1 MSATSAF
8 SDPVLATCS
17 RGSVQRCTCCD
28 RLILAFNGIS
38 ITMTA
43 DELARMRTT
52 VEGIRD
58 AASQPG
64 AIWGWSLR
72 TQTRGATV
80 VFELWDDD
88 ADVLSEILEQAL
100 ILLDLDALLLD
111 TLGPRPEA

>member
-1 MSATSAF
+1 MSVTSAF
-8 SDPVLATCS
+8 SDPILATCS
-17 RGSVQRCTCCD
+17 RGSIRRCTCCD
-28 RLILAFNGIS
+28 RLILTFNGAS
-38 ITMTA
+38 VTLTA

-58 AASQPG
+58 AAAQPG

-72 TQTRGATV
+72 TQIRGTAV

-88 ADVLSEILEQAL
+88 ADLLSGVLEQAL
-100 ILLDLDALLLD
+100 TLLNLDTLILD